1 MLHPLLV
8 NYYGVTGPVPQDYPR
23 ISARVSPDD
32 FAYINTLF
40 PGLHN
45 RFDVIVSTLYARF
58 IAELKLNL
66 GDDLNRDPVYEVSD
80 PRLRTLFTTLFN
92 DLAGCPTRRDFLL
105 DAENKAGSD
114 VSRGSGRLRE
124 AQLILEGLLTDTAQ
138 SPTSGIRG
146 VEDKEAEEGLGQPS
160 GGVAEGVAVDQN
172 NEDLFALLRR

>member
-1 MLHPLLV
+1 MLHPLLT

-58 IAELKLNL
+58 IAELRLSIT
-66 GDDLNRDPVYEVSD
+66 DTSPVYEASD
-80 PRLRTLFTTLFN
+80 PRLRTLFTTLFA

-105 DAENKAGSD
+105 DAEKASGGND
-114 VSRGSGRLRE
+114 TRGTGRLRE
-124 AQLILEGLLTDTAQ
+124 AELILEGLLTNTKQ
-138 SPTSGIRG
+138 SPACGIRG
-146 VEDKEAEEGLGQPS
+146 TENESEEKGLRIPS
-160 GGVAEGVAVDQN
+160 GGTPEEVVVDQD